1 MKRLMYQTAL
11 FAYVNAISFRN
22 FRPTCT
28 KISEQYNRN
37 ILYDSKNPYVSH
49 DRLQRL
55 LSFEGKWNKY
65 LQKHYGCLIHRR
77 KRSSNNRTYLI
88 IDDTVIAKPY
98 SKELELL
105 SWIFSP
111 SNRQYLYGINVVFLL
126 WTVPQKRDS
135 PSAFAYGIKMA
146 KKLKLI

>member
-1 MKRLMYQTAL
+1 MKRLLYQTAL
-11 FAYVNAISFRN
+11 FAYVNAICFRN
-22 FRPTCT
+22 FRPTCA

-37 ILYDSKNPYVSH
+37 IVYDSENPYVSH

-55 LSFEGKWNKY
+55 LALEGQWNKY
-65 LQKHYGCLIHRR
+65 LQKHYGCLMRRR
-77 KRSSNNRTYLI
+77 KGLSKHRAYLV

-111 SNRQYLYGINVVFLL
+111 SDRQYLYGINVVFLL
-126 WTVPQKRDS
+126 WTVRHRRIPHWLS
-135 PSAFAYGIKMA
+135 P
-146 KKLKLI
+146 LV